1 MLADFHTVSNNM
13 APVLAVHLLLAL
25 HIDLR
30 HYCEHLDERF
40 GCTESC
46 LLQVLCNAMSILCEG
61 LENSCVL
68 CALS

>member
-1 MLADFHTVSNNM
+1 MLADSRTVSNNM
-13 APVLAVHLLLAL
+13 TSVLAVHLLLVL

-40 GCTESC
+40 GNTKSC
-46 LLQVLCNAMSILCEG
+46 PLNVLCNAMSITCEG
-61 LENSCVL
+61 LDKSCVL